1 MSGGARINIRPAAI
15 RDIPAV
21 HRLLGQ
27 VLEIHAAIH
36 PDIFISGTRKYTD
49 EELREI
55 FENDETPVF
64 VAVDDADLVKGYC
77 FCILQESKGTNCTYP
92 QKTLYIDD
100 LCVDETARGQHV
112 GQALLTFVKAFAVRV
127 GCNRMTLNVWA
138 GNDSA
143 RAFYDAMGF
152 APQRTTMELPLK

>member
-1 MSGGARINIRPAAI
+1 MKIRRATNQ
-15 RDIPAV
+15 DIQTV

-27 VLEIHAAIH
+27 VLEIHAAIR
-36 PDIFISGTRKYTD
+36 PDIFVSGTRKYTD
-49 EELREI
+49 EELLTI
-55 FENDETPVF
+55 FENDKTPVF

-77 FCILQESKGTNCTYP
+77 FCILQESKGSNCMYP

-112 GQALLTFVKAFAVRV
+112 GQSLLTYVKAFAARV
-127 GCNRMTLNVWA
+127 GCNRITLNVWA

-152 APQRTTMELPLK
+152 TPQRTTMELPLE